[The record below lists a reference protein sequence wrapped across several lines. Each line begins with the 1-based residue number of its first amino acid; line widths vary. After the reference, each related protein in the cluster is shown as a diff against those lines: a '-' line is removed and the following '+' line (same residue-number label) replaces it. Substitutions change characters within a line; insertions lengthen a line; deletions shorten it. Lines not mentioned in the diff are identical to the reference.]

1 MRLLL
6 PLAAVLLLAACSE
19 TPTAT
24 KATEP
29 EKPSAPIT
37 GRQAF
42 QMTFA
47 AARGWAADCQ
57 PLRIRSMNLE
67 ALPVEAGKASV
78 WEIIYVSQALG
89 RARVYTWSAMEAEG
103 SLHKGVYPGLQQSW
117 SGPSGQERPFLPAAI
132 KTDTTDALKTAIED
146 AADYLHK
153 PGKKPPVT
161 FLLELTPRFP
171 DPTWRVMW
179 GESVGSAE
187 YTVFI
192 DVSTGGVLGRG

>member
-1 MRLLL
+1 MRSLLL
-6 PLAAVLLLAACSE
+6 FAAMLFLAGCSD
-19 TPTAT
+19 TPTET
-24 KATEP
+24 KAKAP

-57 PLRIRSMNLE
+57 PLRIRSMNLAE
-67 ALPVEAGKASV
+67 LPIEPGKASV
-78 WEIIYVSQALG
+78 WEITYVSMAAS
-89 RARVYTWSAMEAEG
+89 RARVYTWSAIEAEG
-103 SLHKGVYPGLQQSW
+103 NLHKGVFAGIQQSW
-117 SGPSGQERPFLPAAI
+117 GGPSGQERPFVPAAI
-132 KTDTTDALKTAIED
+132 KIDTPEALETAVKDAGEYLK
-146 AADYLHK
+146 K

-161 FLLELTPRFP
+161 FLLEYTPRLP

-179 GESVGSAE
+179 GESVGAAE

-192 DVSTGGVLGRG
+192 DVSTGILLGRG